1 MNWVSLEELLVI
13 HEMIVDET
21 GGVHGVINLGGLDSS
36 LARPFTSFQ
45 GQELFPDLWS
55 KVAALI
61 HSIIAFHPFVDG
73 NKRVALVAADVCLR
87 MNGYRLIP
95 SEEIEPFFWSIARG
109 EKSVEEITQ
118 WIQSHSE
125 PWKEKGT

>member
-1 MNWVSLEELLVI
+1 MNWVSLEELFVI

-95 SEEIEPFFWSIARG
+95 SEEIEPFFL
-109 EKSVEEITQ
+109 VDC
-118 WIQSHSE
+118 
-125 PWKEKGT
+125 PWRKIS

>member
-1 MNWVSLEELLVI
+1 MNWVSLEELFVI

-73 NKRVALVAADVCLR
+73 NKRVALVSADVCLR

>member
-1 MNWVSLEELLVI
+1 MNWVSLEELFVI